1 MALGEGLFDISYL
14 AVVLSLGFAFPFRHR
29 QIFVVLFHTDAF
41 FCAPLVNI
49 FVQLYLTHLCNS
61 S

>member
-41 FCAPLVNI
+41 
-49 FVQLYLTHLCNS
+49 LCTFN
-61 S
+61 